1 MDINYILN
9 FMLFNILMIVIFH
22 SAVASLSYA
31 FYVRKTGASR
41 ELQNRFQANLNP
53 PFKWLFWG
61 KKPFFE
67 HLVLSTTRRYK
78 DFEDYIENTPLS
90 LIHFYR
96 ITNST
101 MSLLPT
107 LMIFV
112 FLVLPEKDLIG
123 RFTIHLIVQ
132 VLILV
137 VSFRFGHKL
146 TKKEILQ

>member
-1 MDINYILN
+1 MDISDILN
-9 FMLFNILMIVIFH
+9 FIIFYIFTVVFFY
-22 SAVASLSYA
+22 SGLASFSYA
-31 FYVRKTGASR
+31 FYVRKTGASH
-41 ELQNRFQANLNP
+41 ELQNRYQVNLKP

-67 HLVLSTTRRYK
+67 RILLSTARQYK

-96 ITNST
+96 ITTSI

-107 LMIFV
+107 LMAFV
-112 FLVLPEKDLIG
+112 FLVVPRKESIG
-123 RFTIHLIVQ
+123 RFIILLIVQ
-132 VLILV
+132 VLTLV

-146 TKKEILQ
+146 GSLEQ